1 MYSTPKPLQ
10 IPSGFPPSSGRRARP
25 VYATVG
31 ADAPE
36 ENPTKEEEDDTSDD
50 DNGDALVGF
59 RPSTTLDTSGLLG
72 TGTFGGLHFG
82 GE

>member
-25 VYATVG
+25 AYATVG
-31 ADAPE
+31 ADVPE
-36 ENPTKEEEDDTSDD
+36 GKSTKEEED

-59 RPSTTLDTSGLLG
+59 RPSTTLDTSSLLG
-72 TGTFGGLHFG
+72 TGTLGGLHFG